1 MFEYKNPFVVTKK
14 RLVEVVDGEGPDS
27 IQMSV
32 KQDGPNALEL
42 VIGANYNDR
51 SSFLISRQG
60 LEQLIETLKEIHEV
74 M

>member
-32 KQDGPNALEL
+32 KSDGPNALEL

-51 SSFLISRQG
+51 SSCYISREG
-60 LEQLIETLKEIHEV
+60 LGQLIETLKEIHEV